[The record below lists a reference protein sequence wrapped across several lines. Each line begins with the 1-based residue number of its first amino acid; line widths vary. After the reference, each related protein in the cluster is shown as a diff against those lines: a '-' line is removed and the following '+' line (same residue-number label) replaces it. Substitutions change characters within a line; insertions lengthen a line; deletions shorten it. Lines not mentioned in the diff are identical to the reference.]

1 MTPAETAA
9 AFLSRLKV
17 TEGARAGRAF
27 ALQPWQREIVDKLY
41 AVGDDGR
48 RLVRTSCVWLPRG
61 NGKTTL
67 AAGLGLLHTFGPMAD
82 AAGQVVVAA
91 ADRGQA
97 GIAYQHAKRFV
108 EFDPYLTKICRVTDS
123 NKTIWHDKSGSTF
136 KAISAEAY
144 SKHGMNVSLLIAD
157 EIHCW
162 PVGEGRDLWKT
173 LTQSMGKRDQ
183 PLIISIST
191 AGEGM
196 HSLAW
201 DMWDYSLKV
210 SRGEIIDPTF
220 LPIIFAADPQDDW
233 RSEEVWRKANPAL
246 ASGFRSLEEM
256 RNEARRCDHFPADQ
270 EAFRRYYLNVW
281 SDGAASPWIDLTLYD
296 EAGEPIDETELLGRR
311 CYLGV
316 DLSSTQDLTAIVAV
330 FPDDDGGYSVLC
342 RFFVPAE
349 NIKRRADKDKV
360 QYPLWRDQ
368 GHLTATPGNVVDY
381 DFVCAEILDMHERF
395 DVAEVVID
403 RWNSSAVTSRLA
415 ESGIEVAQ
423 FGQGFASMA
432 PALRELERAIL
443 AKQFRHGGNPIL
455 RWNFMNVV
463 IEQDAAANQKFT
475 KAKAAEKIDGAVAAA
490 MAIGRAV
497 ANEAGPSPYTEDR
510 GFLFI

>member
-1 MTPAETAA
+1 MTPAEIAA
-9 AFLSRLKV
+9 GFLGRLKV
-17 TEGARAGRAF
+17 TEGPRAGQAF
-27 ALQPWQREIVDKLY
+27 ALQSWQRLIVDRLY
-41 AVGDDGR
+41 ATGDDGR
-48 RLVRTSCVWLPRG
+48 RLIRTCCIWLPRG

-67 AAGLGLLHTFGPMAD
+67 AAGLGLLHLFGPQAD

-97 GIAYQHAKRFV
+97 SIAYSHAKRFV
-108 EFDPYLTKICRVTDS
+108 EFDQHLSKITRTTDS

-157 EIHCW
+157 EVHCW
-162 PVGEGRDLWKT
+162 PVGEGRALWKT

-196 HSLAW
+196 NSLAW
-201 DMWDYSLKV
+201 DMWDYSHKV
-210 SRGEIIDPTF
+210 ARGEIDDPTF
-220 LPIIFAADPQDDW
+220 LPIIFAADPKDDW
-233 RSEEVWRKANPAL
+233 RSEETWRKANPAL

-256 RNEARRCDHFPADQ
+256 RNEARRCEHFPADQ
-270 EAFRRYYLNVW
+270 EAFKRYYLNVW
-281 SDGAASPWIDLTLYD
+281 SDGAASPWIDLGLYD
-296 EAGEPIDETELLGRR
+296 EAGATIDEADLEGRR

-316 DLSSTQDLTAIVAV
+316 DLSSTQDLTAVVAA
-330 FPDDDGGYSVLC
+330 FPDDDGGYAILC

-349 NIKRRADKDKV
+349 NIKRRSDRDKV
-360 QYPLWRDQ
+360 PYVLWRDQ
-368 GHLTATPGNVVDY
+368 GHLTPTPGNVVDY
-381 DFVCAEILDMHERF
+381 DAVCAEILDMHDRF
-395 DVAEVVID
+395 DVAEIVID

-415 ESGIEVAQ
+415 ESGIEVAL

-432 PALRELERAIL
+432 PALKELERTIL
-443 AKQFRHGGNPIL
+443 NKQFRHGGNPIL
-455 RWNFMNVV
+455 RWNFQNVV

-490 MAIGRAV
+490 MAVGRAFTSD
-497 ANEAGPSPYTEDR
+497 NGPSPYTADR
-510 GFLFI
+510 GFLFL